1 MSVAGPRV
9 QVKEDPVATDR
20 QLDALGKVAA
30 GLPATEVMQQPRR

>member
-20 QLDALGKVAA
+20 QLDAVGKVAA
-30 GLPATEVMQQPRR
+30 GLPATERVKQ